1 MTSIEKTHWWCL
13 HPDCLCVTDFHNSQE
28 ELKKHTLE
36 VHIVGEET
44 EVETDEETEVETQVE
59 TEVETDEETE
69 VETETDEETQV
80 ETDEETEVEIDEE
93 TQVETDEETEVEI
106 DEETQVETEVEID
119 MSDGLSDIGE
129 IWKEISCKIEYLD
142 EIELL

>member
-1 MTSIEKTHWWCL
+1 MTSIEKTHWCL

-28 ELKKHTLE
+28 ELLKHTLE
-36 VHIVGEET
+36 VHIVGEETDEETDKETQVETQVET

-59 TEVETDEETE
+59 TETDEETE
-69 VETETDEETQV
+69 VETQ
-80 ETDEETEVEIDEE
+80 
-93 TQVETDEETEVEI
+93 
-106 DEETQVETEVEID
+106 VEID

-142 EIELL
+142 EIV